1 MTSIEEQ
8 WAHGTPE
15 RAVADAFSALR
26 HRDAARLAAK
36 ATPTSILALA
46 ARVGP
51 ELDARDPRT
60 PASSIGELADSEAAS
75 FLGRLIA
82 RLPELFTDSVRCLI
96 VGHVL
101 ESRLVDASPDG
112 RGLIC
117 LDCRVTGGGDEWLSV
132 HGDRRMHRE
141 IANRAAGVAHVVFRV
156 ATVRSRARIGER
168 QTTCARG
175 HGGSDETARGPEREP
190 RQCCRAVSAALHWS
204 RGRPR
209 AARRV
214 LGACAARRVA
224 HRFPAGSENAHS
236 IWFGAAALT
245 SRLGRPSAASSKS
258 VSGSLE
264 KTPDLHGGGV

>member
-175 HGGSDETARGPEREP
+175 HGGSDETARGPSASRGNAAGLCRQHCTGRAEDLGSARARRVCGSARGPPIPCWLRRAFNLVRRGCLDISTRPPEPCLEQEREREP
-190 RQCCRAVSAALHWS
+190 
-204 RGRPR
+204 
-209 AARRV
+209 
-214 LGACAARRVA
+214 
-224 HRFPAGSENAHS
+224 
-236 IWFGAAALT
+236 
-245 SRLGRPSAASSKS
+245 
-258 VSGSLE
+258 
-264 KTPDLHGGGV
+264 